1 MKRFSIQGA
10 ILLWLLFLNAGY
22 SGAFIYDL
30 VQPGQREFILDKAEL
45 INDAHK
51 EQIRTTADKIL
62 TDTANPIIVVTIKKM
77 SDHVE
82 NKNFRIE
89 TFAHFLFDQWEIGN
103 VQAEGFDPKTLNRG
117 ILLLISKGDR
127 KARIQLGA
135 GWGRE
140 HDSHCQKIMDR
151 RIIPKF
157 KAGDFSGGIKSGF
170 DSLAQML
177 SDGSANGYEGISYGE
192 PTREKTKG
200 DYMLYIGL
208 ILLGIFTIV
217 SLIRKG
223 QSGFAWIFWAAIF
236 GIIFFILKAM
246 ASGSGGGGGGGGGYS
261 GGSFGGGGFSGGGGA
276 SGSW

>member
-1 MKRFSIQGA
+1 MKRFFIRGA

-22 SGAFIYDL
+22 SAAFIYDL

-45 INDAHK
+45 ISDAH
-51 EQIRTTADKIL
+51 EEEIRTTADKIL
-62 TDTANPIIVVTIKKM
+62 TETANPIIVVTINKM

-82 NKNFRIE
+82 NENFRIE

-103 VQAEGFDPKTLNRG
+103 VQAEGFDPETLNRG

-135 GWGRE
+135 GWGRR

-177 SDGSANGYEGISYGE
+177 SDGSANGYEGISYDE

-208 ILLGIFTIV
+208 IVLGIFTIV
-217 SLIRKG
+217 SLLRKG
-223 QSGFAWIFWAAIF
+223 QSGYAWIFWAAIF
-236 GIIFFILKAM
+236 GILFFILKGM
-246 ASGSGGGGGGGGGYS
+246 ASSGGGGGGGGYS
-261 GGSFGGGGFSGGGGA
+261 GRSNVSVILRMP
-276 SGSW
+276 